1 MLYITFKKTKDVL
14 IYVDNYFNMNYED
27 EWFEDELVK
36 QIIQDVDKS
45 TVITNGIIDSPVL
58 GKIPPTNISGGAKAL
73 ILMLKDNRTV
83 WATAC
88 GDNCSKWIVEISK
101 LRDIT
106 ICLSHIMEFESD
118 FEAICL
124 DNEKKISTIDDYRRC
139 VGECLKST

>member
-88 GDNCSKWIVEISK
+88 GEFGK
-101 LRDIT
+101 LR
-106 ICLSHIMEFESD
+106 
-118 FEAICL
+118 
-124 DNEKKISTIDDYRRC
+124 
-139 VGECLKST
+139 